1 MNPPRSVAAGALSL
15 LILALTFLAPT
26 VTSAT
31 TAADWGP
38 GFKACGSFRD
48 GGGTI
53 HVFAKD
59 ISCAKSRRIQKA
71 LWLRPRSGWITH
83 IPKVGPEKIRLKRF
97 PGYVCVSG
105 TGGGTCI
112 KGEKVSAYSNLP

>member
-1 MNPPRSVAAGALSL
+1 MNARRSAAGALALLL
-15 LILALTFLAPT
+15 LILTLGVPA
-26 VTSAT
+26 VSSAT
-31 TAADWGP
+31 TASEWGP

-53 HVFAKD
+53 HVFAKE

-71 LWLRPRSGWITH
+71 LWLGPHSGWIVH
-83 IPKVGPEKIRLKRF
+83 LPKVGPEEIRLKRF
-97 PGYVCVSG
+97 PGYVCISG
-105 TGGGTCI
+105 TGGGNCI

>member
-1 MNPPRSVAAGALSL
+1 LFLALALS
-15 LILALTFLAPT
+15 TPT
-26 VTSAT
+26 VSSAT

-48 GGGTI
+48 HGGTI

-59 ISCAKSRRIQKA
+59 LSCAKSRRIQKTV
-71 LWLRPRSGWITH
+71 WLGPPSGLIANV
-83 IPKVGPEKIRLKRF
+83 PKEGPARIRIKGF
-97 PGYVCVSG
+97 PGYVCISG

-112 KGEKVSAYSNLP
+112 KGKKVSAYSNLP

>member
-1 MNPPRSVAAGALSL
+1 MKPRRSVLAGALAPL
-15 LILALTFLAPT
+15 LLALTLWAPT
-26 VTSAT
+26 VSSAT

-48 GGGTI
+48 HSGTI

-71 LWLRPRSGWITH
+71 LWLGPHSGWIVH
-83 IPKVGPEKIRLKRF
+83 VPKVGPEKIRLKRF

-112 KGEKVSAYSNLP
+112 KGEKVSAYSDVP